1 MNRPYA
7 EEFANAIKNDVSK
20 IVDVIEDY
28 EEKIADLNN
37 TIENLEDQCDNNNY
51 EYQIRELEQEI
62 DERNEDIR
70 ILTDQLSDAEYLI
83 EELKVTIKNLSK

>member
-37 TIENLEDQCDNNNY
+37 TIENLEDRIDDQNLSEIRALESQIY
-51 EYQIRELEQEI
+51 EQA
-62 DERNEDIR
+62 EDIR